1 MSTIGTT
8 IKVPAASVAAYK
20 AAADWGTWAD
30 TIVAM

>member
-20 AAADWGTWAD
+20 AAAGWNIWAD
-30 TIVAM
+30 IIVAM